1 MGISVYKRNFRNKE
15 MNEVL
20 RNALVARYEG
30 DLAEA
35 TANIKVYLSNPA
47 GIGEHSD
54 IVGAINEQVEKG
66 AAAQEKLEFVRS
78 LDW

>member
-1 MGISVYKRNFRNKE
+1 
-15 MNEVL
+15 
-20 RNALVARYEG
+20 
-30 DLAEA
+30 
-35 TANIKVYLSNPA
+35 LSHPA